1 MLLEFFLLLI
11 GVALLWLGAELLV
24 RNSSAFATSLGISPV
39 IVGLTVVSIGTS
51 LPELVVSLIAA
62 IQDSM
67 GISIGNIIGSNIANI
82 GLILGI
88 GAIITPLKVQRSWVH
103 KEVPAMIAFT
113 ILFTVF
119 SYSGFQI
126 GRLEGIILVIL
137 LLGFLFYLSRTSLN
151 QMQEF
156 KELQLAGAGPGEP
169 VAFSRRLLYLFF
181 SAVGAAILITGSK
194 ITVDSGQTLARHFGV
209 SDEVVGLTLIAV
221 GTSLPELA
229 TTIVGV
235 LRKETDIVVGNVV
248 GSNIFNLLMIGGV
261 VSIIRPIPISHFLFN
276 REFPFLLA
284 FSILVWP
291 IMRIRWN
298 IHRYEGILL
307 FVLYLVF
314 VILIF

>member
-1 MLLEFFLLLI
+1 MLLQFILLLM

-88 GAIITPLKVQRSWVH
+88 GAIITPLKVKRSWVH
-103 KEVPAMIAFT
+103 KEVPAMIGFTVLFT
-113 ILFTVF
+113 IF

-126 GRLEGIILVIL
+126 GRLEGIVLVLL
-137 LLGFLFYLSRTSLN
+137 LLGFLSYLSRTSLN

-156 KELQLAGAGPGEP
+156 KELKLAGEGATEEKL
-169 VAFSRRLLYLFF
+169 SRRLLYLFF

-209 SDEVVGLTLIAV
+209 SDEVVGLTLIAL

-261 VSIIRPIPISHFLFN
+261 VSIIRPIPISHFLFT
-276 REFPFLLA
+276 REFPFLLG
-284 FSILVWP
+284 FSLLVWP

-298 IHRYEGILL
+298 VHRYEGILL

-314 VILIF
+314 IILVF